1 MKRREFMSMLAG
13 VTAAWPLAVRAQQPG
28 IPVIGF
34 LNGLSP
40 EVWAPF
46 VNAFR
51 RGLSEGGYDE
61 GRNVVIEYR
70 WAENHNERLAGM
82 VAELVRRPVA
92 VIVASGGDQAV
103 QVAKAA
109 TTTIPIVSTIAFD
122 PVESGLVA
130 SMNRPGGNVTGI
142 SLFSTALVAKRIELL
157 RDLAPNAS
165 IVGFLANPADPSAKT
180 DEQTAEAAAR
190 ALGQSVVVVNVA
202 TLSDCEAAFD
212 SLVSKGA
219 GALLI
224 QSNPFFNSIATQIVA
239 LARRH
244 SLAAIYGR
252 REFVAAGGLISY
264 GSQLQSSYRQL
275 GDYTARILKGAKAAE
290 LPVLQPTAFE
300 LIVNLKVAKEMG
312 IMVPTSLL
320 LRADEI
326 IE

>member
-1 MKRREFMSMLAG
+1 MKRREFIGLAG
-13 VTAAWPLAVRAQQPG
+13 AAAAWPLAARAQQPAV
-28 IPVIGF
+28 PVVGF

-40 EVWAPF
+40 EVWTPF

-61 GRNVVIEYR
+61 GRNVSIEYR
-70 WAENHNERLAGM
+70 WAENHNERLSGM

-103 QVAKAA
+103 QAAKAA
-109 TTTIPIVSTIAFD
+109 TATIPIVATIAFD

-130 SMNRPGGNVTGI
+130 SLNRPGGNITGV
-142 SLFSTALVAKRIELL
+142 SLFSTALVAKRVELL
-157 RDLAPNAS
+157 HDIAPDAS
-165 IVGFLANPADPSAKT
+165 IIGFLANPSDPRAKADA
-180 DEQTAEAAAR
+180 QTAEAAAQAFGR
-190 ALGQSVVVVNVA
+190 STVVVTAA
-202 TLSDCEAAFD
+202 TLPDCEAAFD
-212 SLVSKGA
+212 SLASKGV

-224 QSNPFFNSIATQIVA
+224 QSDPFFNSIATQLVA

-244 SLAAIYGR
+244 SIAVIYGR
-252 REFVAAGGLISY
+252 REFTAAGGLISY

-275 GDYTARILKGAKAAE
+275 GDYAARILKGAKAAE
-290 LPVLQPTAFE
+290 LPILQPTAFE
-300 LIVNLKVAKEMG
+300 LVVNLKVAKEMG
-312 IMVPTSLL
+312 ITVPTSLL

>member
-1 MKRREFMSMLAG
+1 MRRREFIGLVGGAA
-13 VTAAWPLAVRAQQPG
+13 AAWPLAARAQQPAV
-28 IPVIGF
+28 PVVGF

-40 EVWAPF
+40 EVWTPF

-61 GRNVVIEYR
+61 GRNVSIEYR
-70 WAENHNERLAGM
+70 WAENHNDRLSGM

-92 VIVASGGDQAV
+92 VIVASGGDQTV
-103 QVAKAA
+103 QAAKAA
-109 TTTIPIVSTIAFD
+109 TATIPIVATIAFD

-130 SMNRPGGNVTGI
+130 SLNRPGGNITGV
-142 SLFSTALVAKRIELL
+142 SLFSTALVAKRVELL
-157 RDLAPNAS
+157 HDIAPDAS
-165 IVGFLANPADPSAKT
+165 IIGFLANPSDASAKA
-180 DEQTAEAAAR
+180 DAQTAEAAAQAFGR
-190 ALGQSVVVVNVA
+190 STVVVTAA

-212 SLVSKGA
+212 SLASKGV

-224 QSNPFFNSIATQIVA
+224 QSDPFFNSIATQLVA

-244 SLAAIYGR
+244 SIAVIYGR
-252 REFVAAGGLISY
+252 REFTAAGGLISY

-275 GDYTARILKGAKAAE
+275 GDYAARILKGSKAAE
-290 LPVLQPTAFE
+290 LPILQPTAFE
-300 LIVNLKVAKEMG
+300 LVVNLKVAKEMG
-312 IMVPTSLL
+312 ITVPTSLL